1 MAKVAN
7 LPYRNAFEQCFC
19 GIIKGSSKQHWIVD
33 TGQGVVTAKTA
44 FSCLV
49 KPQINDQVM
58 IACDSSDYYVLAITA
73 REVVNQLEVNLGDLV
88 SASVSQGNLS
98 LDCEDSFKI
107 QTKETEVSVQKMKV
121 TATES
126 QLLSHRVTAIGD
138 DLSTTFNS
146 VKLFANTVL
155 DICETVTRKL
165 THCFKQVDGLE
176 QHQSRDSIQS
186 VKNSLTMRSHH
197 ANITARKEMKIDGE
211 RIHMG

>member
-7 LPYRNAFEQCFC
+7 LPYRNASEQCFC
-19 GIIKGSSKQHWIVD
+19 GIIKGKSEQQWIVD
-33 TGQGVVTAKTA
+33 TGLGVVTAKTA

-58 IACDSSDYYVLAITA
+58 IACDSNDYYILAITA
-73 REVVNQLEVNLGDLV
+73 REVTSQLEVNFGDLV
-88 SASVSQGNLS
+88 SASISEGNLS
-98 LDCEDSFKI
+98 LDCEDTFTI
-107 QTKETEVSVQKMKV
+107 QTKATELSSRTVKV
-121 TATES
+121 TATDS
-126 QLLSHRVTAIGD
+126 QLLSHKVTVVGD
-138 DLSTTFNS
+138 DLSTKFNS
-146 VKLFANTVL
+146 VKRFANNVL

-165 THCFKQVDGLE
+165 THCFKHVDGLE